1 MSPKPFPFPLGVGI
15 DICNVDRIAYNL
27 RFKNKREAFVRK
39 LFTRLEWPGIWR
51 KFLITERAMKAHG
64 RAAVSHYQEQ
74 DVESHSKID
83 AIDPQSMWN
92 VPSLSS
98 SPDLFTDSETRIGFF
113 PDSRSSLGRLV
124 SFVAGRSAYILC

>member
-1 MSPKPFPFPLGVGI
+1 
-15 DICNVDRIAYNL
+15 
-27 RFKNKREAFVRK
+27 VRK

-51 KFLITERAMKAHG
+51 EFLITERAMKAHG
-64 RAAVSHYQEQ
+64 RASVSHYQEQ
-74 DVESHSKID
+74 ELESYSKID

-98 SPDLFTDSETRIGFF
+98 SPDLFTSSETRRGFF
-113 PDSRSSLGRLV
+113 SDRRSPLGRLV